1 MTREKL
7 QIKTEAELCVAFI
20 EQMNKIEGWT
30 CYPETAGFDILVVHE
45 DGRQIGVEAKL
56 RLNAKVADQI
66 LPGGWSVRYG
76 TPGPDHR
83 LVIVGDITDA
93 SEGIAKML
101 AMMGVEVLKPY
112 MQRQRDPDAEFGYK
126 LGPDFNLSSWLS
138 GRGRPEWGDP
148 HFFDWNPPERCAVPC
163 VVPDVPAGVP
173 APLRLTPWKESAIRV
188 LIQLKRQGW
197 ITAKQITQHGISAS
211 IWTSGPTAWL
221 QKGLAQGQWI
231 PTDRLPNFQSQHPGA
246 YAKIEEQEQAK
257 LVLEIA
263 KTIPAQS
270 GLDLQQAPQ

>member
-20 EQMNKIEGWT
+20 EQMNKIDGWT

-45 DGRQIGVEAKL
+45 DGRQIGVEAKM

-66 LPGGWSVRYG
+66 LPGGWSIRYG

-83 LVIVGDITDA
+83 LVIVGGITDA

-101 AMMGVEVLKPY
+101 GMMGVEVLKPWKA
-112 MQRQRDPDAEFGYK
+112 MGHGFAWV
-126 LGPDFNLSSWLS
+126 PDFRLQSFFDH
-138 GRGRPEWGDP
+138 RGRAMWGED
-148 HFFDWNPPERCAVPC
+148 HLFDWNPPERCAVPC

-173 APLRLTPWKESAIRV
+173 APMKLTPWKESAIRV
-188 LIQLKRQGW
+188 VIQMRRQGW

-231 PTDRLPNFQSQHPGA
+231 PTDRLPNFQQQHPGA